1 MRRFFANLF
10 RLGVKELA
18 SLRHDP
24 MMLFL
29 ILYAFSAAVVFVSSG
44 VKLEVTNAAIA
55 VVDQD
60 RSELSTRMTDA
71 FAPPFFQTPVV
82 LAADEVDRAMDVGR
96 FGFVLEIPPNFEA
109 DVLRGRSPGLG
120 LVVDATVMVQAG
132 NGATY
137 IQSILLKEAATWLG
151 SKGIEAQLPISVVP
165 RVWFNPNVE
174 GRWFSSIMQLIN
186 SIVILSI
193 LLVGAAVIREREHG
207 TIEHLLVM
215 PVSAVEIAL
224 AKVLANGAVL
234 LVAVVLSMEL
244 VVRGFLGVPIAGS
257 RLLFL
262 VGTTIFLFSTT
273 SLGILIATLARSMPQ
288 FALMAI
294 PVFTTM
300 LLLSGNMTPL
310 ESMPK
315 LLQWAMH
322 VSPSVY
328 YVQFAQGV
336 LYRGATI
343 DLVWFPMMVMVALGI
358 VFLIYATHRFR
369 IMLSKAA

>member
-1 MRRFFANLF
+1 MRRFFSNLL

-29 ILYAFSAAVVFVSSG
+29 IVYAFSAAVVFVSTG
-44 VKLEVTNAAIA
+44 VKLEVSNAAIA

-60 RSELSTRMTDA
+60 RSELSTRLTDA
-71 FAPPFFQTPVV
+71 FSPPFFRKPV
-82 LAADEVDRAMDVGR
+82 LIAANEVDRAMDVGR
-96 FGFVLEIPPNFEA
+96 FGFVLQFPPDFEA
-109 DVLRGRSPGLG
+109 DVLRGRSPGVG
-120 LVVDATVMVQAG
+120 LMVDATAMVQAG
-132 NGATY
+132 NGAAYVQT
-137 IQSILLKEAATWLG
+137 ILLQEAAVWLH
-151 SKGIEAQLPISVVP
+151 SKGIEAQMPIAVVP

-215 PVSAVEIAL
+215 PVTAVEIAL
-224 AKVLANGAVL
+224 AKILANGAVL
-234 LVAVVLSMEL
+234 LLAVVLSIEL
-244 VVRGFLGVPIAGS
+244 VIRGFLGVPVGGS
-257 RLLFL
+257 RALFL
-262 VGTTIFLFSTT
+262 FGTTIFLFSTT
-273 SLGILIATLARSMPQ
+273 ALGILIATLARSMPQ

-310 ESMPK
+310 ESMPNV
-315 LLQWAMH
+315 LQWVMH

-328 YVQFAQGV
+328 YVQFSQAV
-336 LYRGATI
+336 LYRGAGLDI
-343 DLVWFPMMVMVALGI
+343 VWRPVLIMAGLGV
-358 VFLIYATHRFR
+358 VFLAYATHRFHL
-369 IMLSKAA
+369 MLANSA

>member
-1 MRRFFANLF
+1 MRRFLANLF

-29 ILYAFSAAVVFVSSG
+29 IFYAFSAAVVFVSSG
-44 VKLEVTNAAIA
+44 VKLEVSNAAIA

-60 RSELSTRMTDA
+60 RSELSTRMIDA
-71 FAPPFFQTPVV
+71 FTPPFFRKPA
-82 LAADEVDRAMDVGR
+82 LIDASEVDRAMDVGR
-96 FGFVLEIPPNFEA
+96 FGFVLHIPPSFEA
-109 DVLRGRSPGLG
+109 DVLRGRAPGLG
-120 LVVDATVMVQAG
+120 LTVDATVMVQAG
-132 NGATY
+132 NGAAY
-137 IQSILLKEAATWLG
+137 IQSILLQEAAAWLH
-151 SKGIEAQLPISVVP
+151 SKGIEAQLPIAVVP

-174 GRWFSSIMQLIN
+174 GRWFSSIMQLVN

-215 PVSAVEIAL
+215 PVTAFEIAL
-224 AKVLANGAVL
+224 AKILANGAVL
-234 LVAVVLSMEL
+234 LLAVLLSMEL
-244 VVRGFLGVPIAGS
+244 VVRGLLGVPIAGS
-257 RLLFL
+257 RALFL
-262 VGTTIFLFSTT
+262 FGTTIFLFSTT
-273 SLGILIATLARSMPQ
+273 ALGILIATLARSMPQ

-315 LLQWAMH
+315 ILQWAMH

-328 YVQFAQGV
+328 FVQFSQGV
-336 LYRGATI
+336 LYRGAGLDI
-343 DLVWFPMMVMVALGI
+343 VWPQLLVMTGLGA
-358 VFLIYATHRFR
+358 VFLAWATHRFHL
-369 IMLSKAA
+369 MLAQSA